1 MELYIKYEGDPNYDE
16 NQVQTNSEI
25 EMLITQIQTILFT
38 NSREVMGSE
47 NFGCNLETL
56 IYDLNANE
64 HNIVSTITDQI
75 NNYCPLANR
84 YNVGVDVSFI
94 KGEVR
99 DIAFIDIMID
109 SKYAIKISML

>member
-1 MELYIKYEGDPNYDE
+1 MELYIKYDTDPNYDE

-75 NNYCPLANR
+75 NAYCPLANR
-84 YNVGVDVSFI
+84 YNVSVDVSFV